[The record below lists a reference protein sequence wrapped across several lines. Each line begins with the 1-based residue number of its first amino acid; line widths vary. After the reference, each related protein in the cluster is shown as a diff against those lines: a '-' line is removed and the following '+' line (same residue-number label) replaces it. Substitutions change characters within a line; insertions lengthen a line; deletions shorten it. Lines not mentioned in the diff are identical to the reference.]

1 MKEYNTRLAILLPL
15 DFSRILL
22 TTRSFFLLRPSFRR
36 IVSIS
41 KETSLKGY
49 IVIFSRRFHLSKI
62 VAMQNR
68 VNILKKRKLH
78 T

>member
-49 IVIFSRRFHLSKI
+49 IMILSRGFHLSKI

>member
-49 IVIFSRRFHLSKI
+49 VVRSFLEDLSKI

>member
-15 DFSRILL
+15 DFSRILF

-49 IVIFSRRFHLSKI
+49 VVRSFLEDLSKI

>member
-49 IVIFSRRFHLSKI
+49 IVILSRRFHLSKI
-62 VAMQNR
+62 AMQNR